1 MTATRNG
8 LRELGAKIKG
18 LPIQDALRGRR
29 QLMITT
35 RAHVEQRKA
44 ELETALEQ
52 LAALRLLQADQTL
65 LAEAERR
72 CLAAAKSK
80 AQELLKLLAQTTQEN
95 NEVSAPLDAIKRAG
109 KSLSDGIGTQWSEAC
124 QGYLARARALKP
136 LAPQLNAKLLVCI
149 EDLERLLGPYS
160 AAPPTSPTAVQAIAA
175 ARAALDAEVGGM
187 AMNGPVETF
196 LRNAQ
201 NRCGDPKA
209 LFDEEVLAYLN
220 AHPALWKSLRVV
232 FVS

>member
-1 MTATRNG
+1 MTTTRNG

-35 RAHVEQRKA
+35 RVQVEQRKA
-44 ELETALEQ
+44 ELETGLEQ
-52 LAALRLLQADQTL
+52 LTALRLLQADQSL
-65 LAEAERR
+65 LAEAERK

-80 AQELLKLLAQTTQEN
+80 AQELRKLLAQTTQEN

-109 KSLSDGIGTQWSEAC
+109 KSLSDGIGAQWSEAC
-124 QGYLARARALKP
+124 QTYQARARALKP
-136 LAPQLNAKLLVCI
+136 LAQQLNAKLLVCI
-149 EDLERLLGPYS
+149 EDLERLLGSYS
-160 AAPPTSPTAVQAIAA
+160 TVPPTSPTAVQAIVA
-175 ARAALDAEVGGM
+175 ARAALDAEVAGM

-196 LRNAQ
+196 LRSAQ

-209 LFDEEVLAYLN
+209 LFDDEILAYLN

-232 FVS
+232 LV